1 MFTAKIDE
9 GEEVCFLTL
18 EHVEFCHGKAL
29 ELHPDNMAG
38 IKSVGALESAL
49 ARSQQ
54 FHHYES
60 ENDLVKLAA
69 IVWHGIGRAHG
80 YNDANKR
87 TAFIS
92 AFTFLEMNGVEVC
105 APPDEP
111 GHFTEAL
118 FRLDE
123 NGRDKFEIENL
134 ESYLRPRARWITSE

>member
-18 EHVEFCHGKAL
+18 EHVEFCHSKAL
-29 ELHPDNMAG
+29 ELHPDNMVG
-38 IKSVGALESAL
+38 MKSVGALESAL
-49 ARSQQ
+49 ARPQQ

-111 GHFTEAL
+111 GHFTETL

-123 NGRDKFEIENL
+123 NGCDKFEIENL
-134 ESYLRPRARWITSE
+134 ESYMRPRTRWITSE